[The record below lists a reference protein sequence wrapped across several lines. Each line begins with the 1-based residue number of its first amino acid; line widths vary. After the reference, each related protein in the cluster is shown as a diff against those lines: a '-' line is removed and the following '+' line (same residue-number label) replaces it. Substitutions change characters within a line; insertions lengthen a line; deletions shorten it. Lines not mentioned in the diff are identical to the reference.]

1 MDRVKSKKILP
12 FVLFSSECVIRTI
25 CVLLE
30 FLNQVCK
37 ILQNPTLDLFSL
49 DFWVF
54 LVLGKERHKRRAKIH
69 INLPIFLTEV
79 GYEAPNRRHLVSKVL
94 SSKLHANK
102 VKMGPTMSGF
112 IVITPNKISL
122 RVFLLSG

>member
-12 FVLFSSECVIRTI
+12 FVLFSSECVIRTICVLFSSECVIRTI

-37 ILQNPTLDLFSL
+37 ILQNLTLDLFSL

-69 INLPIFLTEV
+69 IYSCF
-79 GYEAPNRRHLVSKVL
+79 
-94 SSKLHANK
+94 
-102 VKMGPTMSGF
+102 
-112 IVITPNKISL
+112 
-122 RVFLLSG
+122 